1 MPHYNF
7 KELEDFA
14 RRIVSGMGADDDI
27 AKEVAQHLLRAN
39 LTGHDSHGIIR
50 LGQYDEQAKA
60 GQLIPSARPTV
71 IADAPAAVLLD
82 AHRGFG
88 QFSTMEATKLAIARA
103 RSQGAAVVSVRHSMH
118 IGRLGEYA
126 DAMSDAG
133 QVSIMTVGM
142 AGPGVGAVNV
152 PGTGRRFLAANP
164 WTIGIPAAGG
174 DVLVDVSTSAVA
186 EGKVRVARDAKK
198 PLPSGALIDTHGVAT
213 NEAED
218 FYAGGSILPLGGDI
232 AVHKGYGLALASAAV
247 GALSMVGDD
256 DPTMAGA
263 SSVSGDDNTGRIA
276 GVTIV
281 AIDLAVFGGEESYR
295 QLIGASTS
303 AIRNFPPRSDV
314 APVVPGE
321 PERRSK
327 QQRCDEGIEL
337 PIATVERLN
346 RVATDHGVEP
356 ITLGA

>member
-1 MPHYNF
+1 LPHYDVD
-7 KELEDFA
+7 ELEDFA
-14 RRIVSGMGADDDI
+14 YRIVSGMGADEDI

-39 LTGHDSHGIIR
+39 LTDHDSHGIIR
-50 LGQYDEQAKA
+50 LGQYDEQIRA
-60 GQLIPSARPTV
+60 GQLNPSARPTV
-71 IADAPAAVLLD
+71 MADAPAAVLFD

-88 QFSTMEATKLAIARA
+88 QFSTKEATKVAITRA
-103 RSQGAAVVSVRHSMH
+103 RCQGVAVVSVRHSMH

-126 DAMSDAG
+126 DAMSAAG

-142 AGPGVGAVNV
+142 AGPGVGAVNI
-152 PGTGRRFLAANP
+152 PGTGSRFLAANP

-174 DVLVDVSTSAVA
+174 DVLVDISTSTVA
-186 EGKVRVARDAKK
+186 EGKVRVARDAKT
-198 PLPSGALIDTHGVAT
+198 PLPLGTLIDTHGVAT
-213 NEAED
+213 TNAED
-218 FYAGGSILPLGGDI
+218 FYAGGSILPLGANG

-256 DPTMAGA
+256 CPTMAGA

-281 AIDLAVFGGEESYR
+281 SIDLAVFGGEEGYR
-295 QLIGASTS
+295 QLIGASTD
-303 AIRNFPPRSDV
+303 AIRGIRARGDV

-327 QQRCDEGIEL
+327 QQRIQDGIEL

-346 RVATDHGVEP
+346 RVAAARGVEP
-356 ITLGA
+356 ITLRA